1 MERGWLGSV
10 PVLRVPDA
18 PCHHSSS
25 VELGLA
31 EPGGHCQLSVL
42 SLKSPQWCPEARCCP
57 TAWQMRKRTKSA
69 GEPCAPSKGSV
80 TWATPTPSPTHLQ
93 SGFSV
98 KKKKTQKCRG
108 KKRESC
114 RCHLLPS
121 RISNTHGLLGGI
133 ICSQILHPSAACR
146 VGEGGVLLAGN
157 LWRNIPD
164 SSVGKESAC
173 NAGDP
178 GSMPGLGRS
187 SGEGNGYP
195 LQYSGLENSRLC
207 SPRGC
212 KESDTTEGLSFSC
225 QPVFRFLCTHS
236 RGVPALGTHGLELLG
251 IYLQGSHE

>member
-98 KKKKTQKCRG
+98 KKKKHKNAG
-108 KKRESC
+108 EKKEKAVDATSC
-114 RCHLLPS
+114 PQ
-121 RISNTHGLLGGI
+121 G
-133 ICSQILHPSAACR
+133 SQILMVPWEESSALKYSIQ
-146 VGEGGVLLAGN
+146 VQLVELGKGV
-157 LWRNIPD
+157 
-164 SSVGKESAC
+164 
-173 NAGDP
+173 
-178 GSMPGLGRS
+178 
-187 SGEGNGYP
+187 
-195 LQYSGLENSRLC
+195 
-207 SPRGC
+207 
-212 KESDTTEGLSFSC
+212 F
-225 QPVFRFLCTHS
+225 F
-236 RGVPALGTHGLELLG
+236 
-251 IYLQGSHE
+251 